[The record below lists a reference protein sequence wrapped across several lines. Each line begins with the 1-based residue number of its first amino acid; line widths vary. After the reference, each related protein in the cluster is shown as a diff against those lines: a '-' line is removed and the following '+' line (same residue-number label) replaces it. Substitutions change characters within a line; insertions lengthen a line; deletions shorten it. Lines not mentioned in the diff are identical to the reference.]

1 MRRRRVHVAEGR
13 TGYAVGC
20 LAAGSGVPGSGAS
33 AWWVAASGGAGT
45 MGDLGGKSLR
55 VRASRGAEG
64 AGEPFGAGA
73 SGEPSDA
80 GASEDP
86 FGAVASREPS
96 DAGASEEPFGAGASG
111 EPSGAGATE
120 GTVAVEERSHHR
132 GPEPSGDAAEPGSRE
147 ALERRSLPGQPEGG
161 QAVAEWHSCLSC

>member
-20 LAAGSGVPGSGAS
+20 LAAGSGVLRSGVS

-64 AGEPFGAGA
+64 AG
-73 SGEPSDA
+73 
-80 GASEDP
+80 
-86 FGAVASREPS
+86 
-96 DAGASEEPFGAGASG
+96 EPFGAGASG